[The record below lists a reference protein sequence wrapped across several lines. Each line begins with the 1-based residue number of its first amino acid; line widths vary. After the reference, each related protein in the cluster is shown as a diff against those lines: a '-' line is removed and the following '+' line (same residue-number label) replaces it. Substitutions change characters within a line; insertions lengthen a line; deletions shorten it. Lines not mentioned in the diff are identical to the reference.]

1 MPIKSSRVDSDRTVN
16 HLAAR
21 FVKNEGFT
29 DGDSSTYIT
38 AGSMVAITGLS
49 GGFVTVSKADA
60 NGAAKLRNFLW
71 VAKDEIRDYGEI
83 TRWAEVSKDTSA
95 GAIGDLVYLSD
106 TAGGLSLTAG
116 TNVIVVGKILVAAT
130 AGTVEVDC
138 SLASTTPGST
148 IVTDI
153 ISEQTAGAGVTID
166 GLRLKDAAI
175 TPVAGGAAWADL
187 SAVATG
193 EADTIVGANLA
204 SAWAIRTAALT
215 YLDLVSTTA
224 TPGLVTTFTRT
235 GAGAALDATM
245 SLNHAT
251 NAGQGIA
258 SHAVQLTTARTSGTL
273 AAVQAKTTSLAG
285 DAGGTYADF
294 SAVAPTDGG
303 GTNTHVAL
311 LVGAG
316 HDVLIDAS
324 AAATGETD
332 IVIGDNLASAFE
344 IREAANVYLRAVTTN
359 SSEALQSHQRLTTTD
374 GVASGINRIVGGVVY
389 TATAAS
395 AAITGATETET
406 LFDSQISL
414 PANTLKAG
422 TTVRIRAQG
431 IHTATT
437 GAETHSMIL
446 KIGSVAITTMAA
458 IDPVDNDIFYF
469 DCTLV
474 CRTAGA
480 GGTVVATGV
489 QLAQAAS
496 GVGTAKPFALASTV
510 LNTTGANIVG
520 VAIDRQAAAVD
531 SDSARLDVLVVEV
544 LG

>member
-1 MPIKSSRVDSDRTVN
+1 MGMKTTRLEADRTVN

-29 DGDSSTYIT
+29 DGDSTTYIT
-38 AGSMVAITGLS
+38 SGSMVAITGLS

-71 VAKDEIRDYGEI
+71 VAKDEIRDYGAI
-83 TRWAEVSKDTSA
+83 TRWAEVSMDTSA

-116 TNVIVVGKILVAAT
+116 TNVIVVGKVLVAAT

-153 ISEQTAGAGVTID
+153 ISEATAAAGVTVD
-166 GLRLKDAAI
+166 GLRIKDATI
-175 TPVAGGAAWADL
+175 NPVAGGAAWADL
-187 SAVATG
+187 SACATG

-235 GAGAALDATM
+235 GVGAALDATM

-294 SAVAPTDGG
+294 SALAPTDGG

-324 AAATGETD
+324 AAATGESD

-344 IREAANVYLRAVTTN
+344 IREAANVYLTVVTTN
-359 SSEALQSHQRLTTTD
+359 DVEKLAVKKILANPEVTTIDMADAAHALVL
-374 GVASGINRIVGGVVY
+374 G
-389 TATAAS
+389 
-395 AAITGATETET
+395 
-406 LFDSQISL
+406 
-414 PANTLKAG
+414 
-422 TTVRIRAQG
+422 
-431 IHTATT
+431 
-437 GAETHSMIL
+437 
-446 KIGSVAITTMAA
+446 
-458 IDPVDNDIFYF
+458 
-469 DCTLV
+469 
-474 CRTAGA
+474 TAGA
-480 GGTVVATGV
+480 
-489 QLAQAAS
+489 AQTKL
-496 GVGTAKPFALASTV
+496 VG
-510 LNTTGANIVG
+510 NIVLCDANSTGTEALTLPTAANCDG
-520 VAIDRQAAAVD
+520 VCLDIVNTGGEDITIAVQNG
-531 SDSARLDVLVVEV
+531 SLVISTTEIGRVICDGTQWWGSV
-544 LG
+544 GKLT